1 MNSASYDQGFWE
13 LQKLSERLESIDF
26 DYEQEMALAIRNC
39 PSNLDTYDFVFSI
52 TIGILAAILDTNE
65 KLAKFLDEVHQLASM
80 EKVES
85 DNKFKELL
93 ARLLHHQGDWMDKVP
108 TDKVN
113 KAGKNLKSYVSR
125 YAEQVSAGVWS
136 SEGAKIAGPH
146 RVFWGHDIFSIKG
159 DNPFVLLIQE
169 YGLGKGVIQAI
180 RHLVADT
187 CSHQGLVIPGS
198 SFFDYIDTS
207 VDGAGNVTKKARN
220 GLLDF
225 CQQYSSEALGQKQAG
240 FDNEVFNHLFSIH
253 MQDVLSSGLVAAAI
267 SVYCKARRITDETR
281 KVQMRVIGYMGVAF
295 GSAIIGA
302 AKYGIPYINW
312 PAFFALAKNT
322 MQMIHISNKEVR
334 AIMVE
339 TERLL
344 TEGQTLRIKEQ
355 NLHNELVNDLYGTLT
370 SKKTNA
376 GRSSL
381 IDFLREGD

>member
-1 MNSASYDQGFWE
+1 MNDTSYDQGLVQ
-13 LQKLSERLESIDF
+13 LQQLNTRLESINF
-26 DYEQEMALAIRNC
+26 DYEREMSLAVANC
-39 PSNLDTYDFVFSI
+39 PSNLDAYDLVYSI
-52 TIGILAAILDTNE
+52 TIGILGSILDTNE
-65 KLAKFLDEVHQLASM
+65 KVASFLDEVHQLASM

-93 ARLLHHQGDWMDKVP
+93 AKLLHHQGDWMDKVP

-125 YAEQVSAGVWS
+125 YAEQVSDGVWS
-136 SEGAKIAGPH
+136 SEGATITGPH
-146 RVFWGHDIFSIKG
+146 RIFWGHDIFSIKG
-159 DNPFVLLIQE
+159 DNPFALLIQE
-169 YGLGKGVIQAI
+169 YGVGKGILQAI

-187 CSHQGLVIPGS
+187 CSHQGLVLPGS
-198 SFFDYIDTS
+198 SFFDYIEVS
-207 VDGAGNVTKKARN
+207 VDDAGNTTKKARN
-220 GLLDF
+220 KLLDF

-253 MQDVLSSGLVAAAI
+253 MQDVLSTGLVAAAI
-267 SVYCKARRITDETR
+267 SAYSKGRKITDETR

-322 MQMIHISNKEVR
+322 MQMIHITNKEVQT
-334 AIMVE
+334 IMIE

-344 TEGQTLRIKEQ
+344 SEGQALRVREQ
-355 NLHNELVNDLYGTLT
+355 NLHNELVADLHGTLIC
-370 SKKTNA
+370 KKTNA
-376 GRSSL
+376 GRNAL
-381 IDFLREGD
+381 IDFLGEVD